1 MAKKRKGELPSGNI
15 RIRVYDYTDENGKK
29 IYKSFTAKSKLAAR
43 ALANEWK
50 EAKRELKENKTV
62 VAAVRDYINIKHDIL
77 SPATIRGYNTQLKHI
92 TAHPIGRMELASIS
106 NIDVQSFV
114 SDLSRT
120 RLASKTIANTYGLL
134 AAALKMYM
142 PKFYLNITLPAREK
156 PNTYTPSAADVQI
169 LLDSCY
175 TTELRLAI
183 LFAAVCTMRRGEA
196 CAVTFEDIDYDQCTV
211 NINKA
216 YVKTEDN
223 LWELKSP
230 KTYSSYR
237 IIRMPQY
244 VINAIKSLDRQEGP
258 VLNMKPDQLY
268 GQFHRALERSG
279 LPSFRYHD
287 LRHYAA
293 SQMHASGVPDRYIE
307 AIGGWKPGSSVL
319 KRTYENILDVDFI
332 RYQNRFLENNKF
344 CVQQKV

>member
-1 MAKKRKGELPSGNI
+1 MARKVKGQLPSGNI
-15 RIRVYDYTDENGKK
+15 RVRVYDYTDENGKK
-29 IYKSFTAKSKLAAR
+29 VYKSFTAKTKIEAK

-50 EAKRELKENKTV
+50 ETKRELKEHKTV
-62 VAAVRDYINIKHDIL
+62 GAAVEDYIYIKHDIL
-77 SPATIRGYNTQLKHI
+77 SPSTIRGYNTHLKHI
-92 TAHPIGRMELASIS
+92 MAHPISRVELASIS

-114 SDLSRT
+114 SDLSRSC
-120 RLASKTIANTYGLL
+120 LASKTIVNTYGLL
-134 AAALKMYM
+134 AASLKMYM
-142 PKFYLNITLPAREK
+142 PRFCLNVTLPAREK

-169 LLDSCY
+169 LLDNCN
-175 TTELRLAI
+175 TPELRLAI

-196 CAVTFEDIDYDQCTV
+196 CAVTFDDIDYRQCTV
-211 NINKA
+211 RINKA

-237 IIRMPQY
+237 VIRLPQY
-244 VINAIKSLDRQEGP
+244 ILDVIKGLERHEGTILD
-258 VLNMKPDQLY
+258 MKPDQLY
-268 GQFHRALERSG
+268 GQFHRALERSQ
-279 LPSFRYHD
+279 LPTFRYHD

-319 KRTYENILDVDFI
+319 KRTYENVLDADFI
-332 RYQNRFLENNKF
+332 RHQNKFLENNRF
-344 CVQQKV
+344 CV